1 MINTPIAN
9 PRGVQTRTQTRPD
22 PLGGLDL
29 DKLESLLSDLE
40 SEHETLLEL
49 AGQQRDAICNADAR
63 QLGQIVEQT
72 AATLGR
78 IATIEHSRRQV
89 IAQPDGSLPTVDQI
103 ASNATPH
110 HAQVLAH
117 RSKSLRELM
126 IRLKDEHEAV
136 RQASLALSNHMNG
149 LIEQVSAKLSHSGT
163 YGRTGAVDPGRQQ
176 VVSSLDTRR

>member
-1 MINTPIAN
+1 MINTPIAK
-9 PRGVQTRTQTRPD
+9 PRATQTRPD
-22 PLGGLDL
+22 PLDGLDL

-40 SEHETLLEL
+40 SEHETLLDL

-72 AATLGR
+72 TATLGR
-78 IATIEHSRRQV
+78 IATIEHARRQT

-103 ASNATPH
+103 ASSAAPH
-110 HAQVLAH
+110 HAQVLTR
-117 RSKSLRELM
+117 RSRSLRELM
-126 IRLKDEHEAV
+126 TRLKDEHEAV

-176 VVSSLDTRR
+176 VVSSLDTSR